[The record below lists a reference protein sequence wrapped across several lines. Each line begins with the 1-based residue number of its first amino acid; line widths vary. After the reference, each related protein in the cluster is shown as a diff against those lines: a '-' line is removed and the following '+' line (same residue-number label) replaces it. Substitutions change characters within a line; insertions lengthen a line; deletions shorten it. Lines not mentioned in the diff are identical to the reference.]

1 MKKGIALMLI
11 CCVLTALLA
20 ACSDSKNYNNA
31 NNPNSVENVL
41 NNGGKAPSTAPV
53 AVDSTQ
59 ETVAHPPTP
68 GVDVDLTQFSSK
80 MVYLEV
86 QNMFRRPDA
95 YQGKIIK
102 MEGEMS
108 ITEYQGKTYYA
119 CLVRDA
125 TACCA
130 NGIEFL
136 WKGEHTAAD
145 YPAQGTPITVV
156 GNFGTYTEDNQ
167 MYIQLTDATLEF

>member
-41 NNGGKAPSTAPV
+41 NNGGKAPTTAPV

-80 MVYLEV
+80 MVFLEV

-125 TACCA
+125 TACSISSMLSRNVA
-130 NGIEFL
+130 STHF
-136 WKGEHTAAD
+136 WAS
-145 YPAQGTPITVV
+145 GTPTASAMADTVIGSSPEMTRMSTPCSTKYAMV
-156 GNFGTYTEDNQ
+156 
-167 MYIQLTDATLEF
+167 